1 MKSARFL
8 AFLLL
13 ALLLAAA
20 PLAAAQQ
27 KLIALTF
34 DDGPRPY
41 VLLGIQ
47 QPPEKASPSLL
58 DLLDKDHVKATFFV
72 VGWRLTKNSQG
83 AREEPKLGITCLAA
97 AKEVIR
103 RGHELENHT
112 FSHLNLEKQERR
124 EGLPWV
130 LEDVDKESKLLEG
143 LTGKLPRFVRPPDWL
158 LSEDARRQLEAH
170 GYQVMTIYNDVPPAL
185 RDVNTLD
192 YQCAGANPKHCP
204 KPSLAA
210 SVERTIAEREK
221 RGVTTHILAFH
232 ELSTT
237 VKTLETLI
245 PALQARGYRFV
256 TLSEYVQAMKH

>member
-1 MKSARFL
+1 MKRAQVLLTF
-8 AFLLL
+8 FLL
-13 ALLLAAA
+13 AA

-47 QPPEKASPSLL
+47 LPPDKVSPSLL
-58 DLLDKDHVKATFFV
+58 ALLDKNHVRATFFV

-97 AKEVIR
+97 AKEVVK

-124 EGLPWV
+124 EGLTWV
-130 LEDVDKESKLLEG
+130 LEDVDKESKLLQA
-143 LTGKLPRFVRPPDWL
+143 LTGKKPRFLRPPDWL
-158 LSEDARRQLEAH
+158 LSADARKHLESR
-170 GYQVMTIYNDVPPAL
+170 GYQVMTITAEAPPAL

-192 YQCAGANPKHCP
+192 YQCAGEHPQHCP
-204 KPSLAA
+204 RPSLAD
-210 SVERTIAEREK
+210 SVERTITEREK
-221 RGVTTHILAFH
+221 RGLTTHILAFH
-232 ELSTT
+232 ELSST
-237 VKTLETLI
+237 VRTLETLI
-245 PALQARGYRFV
+245 PELQARGYRFV
-256 TLSEYVQAMKH
+256 TLSEYMQAVKH

>member
-1 MKSARFL
+1 MRHAR
-8 AFLLL
+8 ALLL
-13 ALLLAAA
+13 LLLAAA

-41 VLLGIQ
+41 VLLGIPS
-47 QPPEKASPSLL
+47 PPEKASPSLL

-72 VGWRLTKNSQG
+72 VGWRLTKDSQG

-97 AKEVIR
+97 AKEVVR

-112 FSHLNLEKQERR
+112 FSHLNLERQEKR

-143 LTGKLPRFVRPPDWL
+143 LTGKRPRFVRPPDWL
-158 LSEDARRQLEAH
+158 LSEEARRQLQSR
-170 GYQVMTIYNDVPPAL
+170 GYQVMTIYSEAPPAL
-185 RDVNTLD
+185 RDVNSLD
-192 YQCAGANPKHCP
+192 YQCAGVSPKHCP
-204 KPSLAA
+204 KPSLAE
-210 SVERTIAEREK
+210 SVVRTIAEREK

-232 ELSTT
+232 ELSST

-256 TLSEYVQAMKH
+256 TLGEYMQVVKH

>member
-1 MKSARFL
+1 MRHAR
-8 AFLLL
+8 LLL
-13 ALLLAAA
+13 ALLLLAT
-20 PLAAAQQ
+20 PLTAQQ

-47 QPPEKASPSLL
+47 QPPDKVSPSLL

-97 AKEVIR
+97 AKEVVK

-130 LEDVDKESKLLEG
+130 LEDVDKESKLLEP
-143 LTGKLPRFVRPPDWL
+143 LTGKRPGFVRPPDWL
-158 LSEDARRQLEAH
+158 LSQDARRALESR
-170 GYQVMTIYNDVPPAL
+170 GYQVMTITAEAPPAL

-192 YQCAGANPKHCP
+192 YQCAGEHPKHCP
-204 KPSLAA
+204 QPSLAE
-210 SVERTIAEREK
+210 SVVRTIAEREK

-245 PALQARGYRFV
+245 PELQARGYRFV
-256 TLSEYVQAMKH
+256 TLTEYMQAVKPAAR

>member
-1 MKSARFL
+1 LFL
-8 AFLLL
+8 AT
-13 ALLLAAA
+13 A
-20 PLAAAQQ
+20 PLAAQQ

-47 QPPEKASPSLL
+47 APPEKASPSLL
-58 DLLDKDHVKATFFV
+58 DLLDKEHVKATFFV
-72 VGWRLTKNSQG
+72 VGWRLTKDSQG

-97 AKEVIR
+97 AKEVVR

-112 FSHLNLEKQERR
+112 FSHLNLEKQERH

-143 LTGKLPRFVRPPDWL
+143 LTGKRPRFIRPPDWL
-158 LSEDARRQLEAH
+158 LSEDARKQLQSR
-170 GYQVMTIYNDVPPAL
+170 GYQVMTITSDAPVAL

-192 YQCAGANPKHCP
+192 YQCAGPSPKHCP
-204 KPSLAA
+204 KPSLAE
-210 SVERTIAEREK
+210 SVVRTLAEREK

-232 ELSTT
+232 ELSST

-245 PALQARGYRFV
+245 PELQARGYRFV
-256 TLSEYVQAMKH
+256 TLSEYMQAVKH